1 MALVSW
7 RALMAAARIRAEGD
21 GEVVVAA
28 DIAQLQGLC
37 ERMDSEAF
45 IPVTAEELTDHRF
58 RRIVEFC
65 DIVDA
70 VTGRLVEDQS
80 VSTKG
85 LRATGGKGHYMRY
98 MRLNGVVG
106 ASLQCDVRKWM
117 KFGATPMWLTVH
129 GPTWKPTGEVERLLA
144 PLASELPRRLFTTSD
159 GFPTVPI
166 FVPVGKERHSV
177 EQQAFEQVVNV
188 AKRLAGLVAPPAAEN
203 AEPAVP
209 DLEASE

>member
-1 MALVSW
+1 
-7 RALMAAARIRAEGD
+7 
-21 GEVVVAA
+21 
-28 DIAQLQGLC
+28 
-37 ERMDSEAF
+37 MDSEAF

-70 VTGRLVEDQS
+70 VTGRLVEDKI

-98 MRLNGVVG
+98 MRLNGIVG

-117 KFGATPMWLTVH
+117 KFGATPMWLTIH
-129 GPTWKPTGEVERLLA
+129 GPTWKPTEEVERLLA
-144 PLASELPRRLFTTSD
+144 PLVSELPRRLFTTND

-166 FVPVGKERHSV
+166 FVPVGKERHAV
-177 EQQAFEQVVNV
+177 EQRAIEQVVDV
-188 AKRLAGLVAPPAAEN
+188 ANRLAGLVAPPAAEN